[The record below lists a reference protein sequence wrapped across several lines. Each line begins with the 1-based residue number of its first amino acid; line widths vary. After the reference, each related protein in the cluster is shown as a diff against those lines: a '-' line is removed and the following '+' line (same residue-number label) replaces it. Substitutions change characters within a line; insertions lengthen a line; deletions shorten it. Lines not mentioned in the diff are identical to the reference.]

1 MPHIVRLRWSSSPAI
16 CTCTQY
22 EECHLSRRIG
32 HLHKHHVDTHLATFY
47 NFLAL
52 EHTRITI
59 QIEPSETRALR
70 RFFDSNHYLV
80 VGASKDRT
88 KFGNKVLRW
97 YIHTHLPVTPV
108 HPELLNIEG
117 ISTITDVGQ
126 AIAAQKTSLS
136 IVTPPRVTL
145 SVLQKYVN
153 SINASAFWLQ
163 PGSADTAVTLWI
175 HQQPSHIQDKIIY
188 TGSCI
193 LVHGSGLLRGL
204 ERL

>member
-1 MPHIVRLRWSSSPAI
+1 M
-16 CTCTQY
+16 
-22 EECHLSRRIG
+22 
-32 HLHKHHVDTHLATFY
+32 
-47 NFLAL
+47 
-52 EHTRITI
+52 TI
-59 QIEPSETRALR
+59 QIEPSEVRALR
-70 RFFDSNHYLV
+70 RFFFDSNHYSV

-97 YIHTHLPVTPV
+97 NIHTHLPVTPV
-108 HPELLNIEG
+108 HPVLLNIEE
-117 ISTITDVGQ
+117 IPTITDVGQ
-126 AIAAQKTSLS
+126 AIATQKTSLS
-136 IVTPPRVTL
+136 IVTPPRVSL

-153 SINASAFWLQ
+153 SVNACAFWLQ

-175 HQQPSHIQDKIIY
+175 RQQPSHIQDKIIY